1 MHKILKYAPVLLLAL
16 PGLALAHGPSR
27 QKVEK
32 EVEVNAPPARV
43 WDLVKDFCAIEKWHP
58 AIAKCEGEG
67 GNAVGAKRTLTLKGD
82 NPEAK
87 IFEELTK
94 YDTEKMSYKYKI
106 TKVDVKVLP
115 VTTYA
120 AEISVSDNG
129 KGGSLIK
136 WKGGFYRGDTTN
148 TPPTELSDEAAVKA
162 VTGVYEGGLAS
173 LKTLAEGGR

>member
-1 MHKILKYAPVLLLAL
+1 MLKFLKFAPLLLLAL
-16 PGLALAHGPSR
+16 PGLTAAHGPSR

-32 EVEVNAPPARV
+32 EIDVGAPPAKV
-43 WDLVKDFCAIEKWHP
+43 WAVIQDFCAIEKWHP

-87 IFEELTK
+87 IFEELSK
-94 YDTEKMSYKYKI
+94 YDGEKMSYKYKI

-120 AEISVSDNG
+120 AEITVADNG
-129 KGGSLIK
+129 KGGSTVK

-148 TPPTELSDEAAVKA
+148 NPPPELSDEAAVKA
-162 VTGVYEGGLAS
+162 ITGIYDDGLAS
-173 LKTLAEGGR
+173 IKKLAEGG